1 MANAHMSAQLLL
13 CGRVRSVGTVWI
25 ESAGSYIAVS
35 LIDFIFLK
43 FLFHFSTYIEIFQ
56 CIWEYLVL
64 VKCMGVHG
72 VWFDIPASISTGQY
86 HFAMGL

>member
-25 ESAGSYIAVS
+25 ESAGYLAVS

-43 FLFHFSTYIEIFQ
+43 LLFHFSTYIEIFQ

-64 VKCMGVHG
+64 VNCMGVH
-72 VWFDIPASISTGQY
+72 VWFDIPASISTEQY